1 MRIPEGLEP
10 LLDYGVL
17 DDVLRP
23 LMSGK
28 EAQVYLVVSG
38 GKVCVA
44 KVYKAAQNRS
54 FKNRAEYTEG
64 RATRNSRDQRAMGKR
79 SKHGR
84 AQDEAAWRST
94 EVDMIHR
101 LYAAGVRVPIPH
113 HYVEGVLLM
122 ELVCDREGNPAP
134 RLGDLHFT
142 PEQAKLLYD
151 RLIVEVQR
159 MLCAGVVHGD
169 LSDFNV
175 LVSGDGPVIIDFPQS
190 VDTARNP
197 NARKLLVRDVE
208 NLHNF
213 LRRWVPNARRLPFAE
228 EMWEL
233 HEQNIL
239 TPETRLEGRVSSRRS
254 SSAGASADSVL
265 SLIRDANEDERKR
278 RAALGIK
285 GGAALPSE
293 LEADEPAPA
302 PAPVSRYAQK
312 MAQRRAEMLAAAQ
325 AAPPAP
331 AATAPRAPAG
341 PPGSPRPA
349 AAGFGGRPGPG
360 RSGAPGPAAPGRA
373 QAPGLAQQPRHNQPP
388 HGKSPPYQ
396 PGQGGKGGG
405 PNRPPRTER
414 GPQPPGG
421 RQGQEPSRFA
431 TPRPPAQGGQ
441 AAPRG
446 RDGHDARDG
455 FGGKGP
461 GGFRGPRDRQS
472 VPGGPPAGAAESVRQ
487 SPSARP
493 APAKHGP
500 AGGETPGHSGR
511 GNHSFPHPQS
521 SQRPPGGMA
530 HSPSNS
536 TSSPSD
542 RRPQQRHGEGSGPGA
557 ASPASASPG
566 DFASRRRRRQ
576 EPIGTYSAGPF
587 PSPTSNGNG
596 TSSNQAPPAATPM
609 ERERVVAEQ
618 PKPGPRPPHEPRA
631 SRPPERPRHSEVEI
645 FVKRERKR

>member
-122 ELVCDREGNPAP
+122 ELVCDQEGNPAP
-134 RLGDLHFT
+134 RLGDLRFT
-142 PEQAKLLYD
+142 PEQARLLYD

-208 NLHNF
+208 NLHHF
-213 LRRWVPNARRLPFAE
+213 LRRWVPNARRLPYAE

-233 HEQNIL
+233 HEQNLL
-239 TPETRLEGRVSSRRS
+239 TPETRLEGRVASRR
-254 SSAGASADSVL
+254 ATTGPVNTESVL

-278 RAALGIK
+278 RASLGIR
-285 GGAALPSE
+285 GGEALADVSD
-293 LEADEPAPA
+293 EAPPAPA
-302 PAPVSRYAQK
+302 PPPVSRYAQK
-312 MAQRRAEMLAAAQ
+312 MAQRRAEMQAAAE
-325 AAPPAP
+325 AAALRPAPSPPPRPAPGGSHRAQPGAVPAP
-331 AATAPRAPAG
+331 AGSSPRQGSARPPQGSHAG
-341 PPGSPRPA
+341 PSHGKPSQSG
-349 AAGFGGRPGPG
+349 GFGPGGKPGPG
-360 RSGAPGPAAPGRA
+360 AGP
-373 QAPGLAQQPRHNQPP
+373 
-388 HGKSPPYQ
+388 
-396 PGQGGKGGG
+396 
-405 PNRPPRTER
+405 RPPRPER
-414 GPQPPGG
+414 GPQGSGG
-421 RQGQEPSRFA
+421 QGQAPSRFD
-431 TPRPPAQGGQ
+431 G
-441 AAPRG
+441 PRG
-446 RDGHDARDG
+446 GA
-455 FGGKGP
+455 P
-461 GGFRGPRDRQS
+461 GAPHPARGPRDSRDS
-472 VPGGPPAGAAESVRQ
+472 HGGPGQ
-487 SPSARP
+487 GSPRGPRDPRSPRADGTNATPARP
-493 APAKHGP
+493 PFPPAHG
-500 AGGETPGHSGR
+500 GKSGSPR
-511 GNHSFPHPQS
+511 GNQSFPH
-521 SQRPPGGMA
+521 
-530 HSPSNS
+530 SPSSHGQPPRGPANAS
-536 TSSPSD
+536 NGGGGSSGSSHGGFE
-542 RRPQQRHGEGSGPGA
+542 RRTQGSAPA
-557 ASPASASPG
+557 QVPASDSPG
-566 DFASRRRRRQ
+566 DYASRRRRRR
-576 EPIGTYSAGPF
+576 EPVGTYAPSQPSASPAPAPVTE
-587 PSPTSNGNG
+587 PSKA
-596 TSSNQAPPAATPM
+596 SS
-609 ERERVVAEQ
+609 
-618 PKPGPRPPHEPRA
+618 PRPSAEPRA
-631 SRPPERPRHSEVEI
+631 SRPPEKPRRPEVEVI
-645 FVKRERKR
+645 AKRERNR